1 MGEKE
6 KQHTSTVMAVRK
18 DRASSAQTNDR
29 FSASKGLFAGDN
41 VPETIFGIPIVSTP
55 DAYTGEDLEFF
66 RAHPEAGGYYDMG
79 GEQNEI
85 NDGSEEG
92 APIQAD
98 MPPSTQDTT
107 SSMQAPRPKTKWG
120 YRPDGTTKGDGWL
133 GVQKNTNGDFVTEYS
148 MQSNAVKVD
157 GKRIDFPLLVPTLT
171 TDELGAVLAAS
182 AKGEY
187 DKKLFASAEQK
198 AVDFALD
205 RLSAGLSVWAP
216 TPASTEALDFEKR
229 NSTLFKH
236 VKEFEKLSLTPYAD
250 IGGAAI
256 GYGAHIG
263 QDGETVTLS
272 SKAISKAMA
281 DLMLARDLYT
291 RRQKL
296 ATIIPNWE
304 FIPGNAKQAL
314 LDVSMGKDD
323 ILSGATSK
331 ALRDEL
337 QNTKNPK
344 ELLEIVKRHYYSYR
358 NPDDPKTKAGLEA
371 RRIAGGKTFF
381 GEDFSYENKVWDK
394 KTHRFVDKP
403 AVKTPKKPV
412 IAPVKKANTGL
423 TGNLSTRKSSNK
435 KGKTK

>member
-1 MGEKE
+1 MTEE
-6 KQHTSTVMAVRK
+6 KQHTSAMI
-18 DRASSAQTNDR
+18 ASEDGDNHTAQSNDR

-41 VPETIFGIPIVSTP
+41 TPETIFGIPIVSTP
-55 DAYTGEDLEFF
+55 EAYTDEDLEFF

-92 APIQAD
+92 APTQAD
-98 MPPSTQDTT
+98 MPPTQDE
-107 SSMQAPRPKTKWG
+107 APPTQDSRPKTKWG
-120 YRPDGTTKGDGWL
+120 YRPDGTPKGDGWL
-133 GVQKNTNGDFVTEYS
+133 GVQKNANGDFVTEHS
-148 MQSNAVKVD
+148 IQSNAVKVD

-182 AKGEY
+182 AKNEY
-187 DKKLFASAEQK
+187 DKNLFASAEQK
-198 AVDFALD
+198 AVDFARD

-216 TPASTEALDFEKR
+216 TPASAEALAFEKR
-229 NSTLFKH
+229 NPTLFNH
-236 VKEFEKLSLTPYAD
+236 VKEFEKLSLTPYRD

-256 GYGAHIG
+256 GYGAHRG
-263 QDGETVTLS
+263 QDGETVTLN
-272 SKAISKAMA
+272 SKAVSKAMA

-296 ATIIPNWE
+296 ASIVPNWK

-314 LDVSMGKDD
+314 LDVSMGKDG
-323 ILSGATSK
+323 ILSEATSK

-337 QNTKNPK
+337 RKTKNPK

-358 NPDDPKTKAGLEA
+358 NSDDPKAKAGLEA

-394 KTHRFVDKP
+394 ETHRFVDK
-403 AVKTPKKPV
+403 ATVKTPKKPA
-412 IAPVKKANTGL
+412 IALAKNTNTSL
-423 TGNLSTRKSSNK
+423 TGNPSTRKSSNK